1 MKILN
6 VLAQLPMKT
15 GSGVYFSNL
24 VEELNAQGHG
34 NILLYGVQAPYSV
47 DVEGKH
53 YPVEFKSEKI
63 PFPIAGMSDVMP
75 YKNTVYS
82 EMTEEMIDLEL
93 SVFREVLEKIRDTE
107 GVDLVITHHL
117 FFLSSLVR
125 EVFKDTPVVSF
136 CH

>member
-24 VEELNAQGHG
+24 VEELNAQGHE

-63 PFPIAGMSDVMP
+63 PFPIAGMSDIMP
-75 YKNTVYS
+75 YESTIYS
-82 EMTEEMIDLEL
+82 SFHLLLEKCLRTLLWFL
-93 SVFREVLEKIRDTE
+93 SVTE
-107 GVDLVITHHL
+107 PTLDNL
-117 FFLSSLVR
+117 
-125 EVFKDTPVVSF
+125 KDF
-136 CH
+136 QDF